1 MRIIGGRHRGRA
13 LAAPEGFEVR
23 PTSDRARESL
33 FNILE
38 HGRFSPDG
46 ISPLRGAHVLD
57 AFAGTGALG
66 LEALSRGAERLVAM
80 DVKSAA
86 IACIKA
92 NARALG
98 DLARVTLF
106 QCDATKPPRPLAGP
120 AGSPCSLVFLD
131 PPYKSGL
138 GSAALTALAE
148 AGWIAAGA
156 ICVLEV
162 DKSEHGAAPDGY
174 AILDERSYGK
184 AKLVFMRYS

>member
-13 LAAPEGFEVR
+13 LAAPEGHDVR

-38 HGRFSPDG
+38 HGKFSADG
-46 ISPLRGAHVLD
+46 VSPLRGAHVLD

-66 LEALSRGAERLVAM
+66 LEAVSRGAERLVAM
-80 DVKSAA
+80 DRDADS
-86 IACIKA
+86 IACIRA
-92 NARALG
+92 NARTLG
-98 DLARVTLF
+98 ELAQVTLF
-106 QCDATKPPRPLAGP
+106 QCDATRPPRPLAGP
-120 AGSPCSLVFLD
+120 SGTPCSLVFLD

-138 GSAALTALAE
+138 GSAALTALAA
-148 AGWIAAGA
+148 AGWIAPGA

-162 DKSEHGAAPDGY
+162 DRTEHGTAPAGFE
-174 AILDERSYGK
+174 ITDERSYGK